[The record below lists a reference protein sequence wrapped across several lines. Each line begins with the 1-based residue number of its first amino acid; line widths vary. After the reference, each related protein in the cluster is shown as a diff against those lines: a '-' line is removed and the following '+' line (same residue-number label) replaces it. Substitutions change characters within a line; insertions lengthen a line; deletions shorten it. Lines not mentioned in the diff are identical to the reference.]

1 MMAII
6 GHNSKVIDFGPRT
19 LSQDEYERLRAV
31 KERPYWGI
39 KQVRSPD
46 EIEVGRLYILHRI
59 LTTDIVIRIISIDNV
74 VCTAEQHNGTQV
86 SPHLTDLS
94 VLPYDGSS
102 YWNKNIWLE
111 QLDAETF
118 DEASVKVKKPTL
130 PLT

>member
-1 MMAII
+1 MAII
-6 GHNSKVIDFGPRT
+6 GHDGKTVDFGSREYNQDDYEK
-19 LSQDEYERLRAV
+19 LSAV
-31 KERPYWGI
+31 IERPYWGI

-46 EIEVGRLYILHRI
+46 EIEVGRFYILHRI
-59 LTTDIVIRIISIDNV
+59 LGTDIVIRIISIDNM

-94 VLPYDGSS
+94 VLPYKSGF
-102 YWNKNIWLE
+102 WNKNYWLE

-118 DEASVKVKKPTL
+118 EKAKQLIS